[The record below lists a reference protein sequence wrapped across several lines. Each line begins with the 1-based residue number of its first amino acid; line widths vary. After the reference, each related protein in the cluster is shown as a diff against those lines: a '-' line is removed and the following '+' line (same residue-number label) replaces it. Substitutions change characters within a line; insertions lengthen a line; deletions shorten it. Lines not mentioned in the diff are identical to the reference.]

1 MERFQYVRPASI
13 GEALALLNEPGIASR
28 PFAGG
33 TDLVLLARLDK
44 ICDRVVDIT
53 QIPEL
58 HQIKRENN
66 QVFIGAGATFSEVI
80 EAGVIQE
87 TAPLLVQAC
96 RQVGSPQIR
105 NMGTLGGNVANAAA
119 CADSIPALVC
129 LDAIATVRTS
139 EGERQWPVSELII
152 RPNRTQIPKG
162 GLLVSL
168 SFIVPQTGSR
178 SIFLKLG
185 RRNALAISRLTIA
198 ALGRLDSAGKIAETR
213 IVPGSATPQIVRFA
227 SVETGLTGRV
237 PSEALCREASQQTVA
252 EMTGITGR
260 RWSSEFKEPALQTMV
275 TRALMQV
282 FGLTHELSQ
291 EPSLGL
297 GGVVI

>member
-1 MERFQYVRPASI
+1 
-13 GEALALLNEPGIASR
+13 
-28 PFAGG
+28 
-33 TDLVLLARLDK
+33 
-44 ICDRVVDIT
+44 
-53 QIPEL
+53 
-58 HQIKRENN
+58 
-66 QVFIGAGATFSEVI
+66 
-80 EAGVIQE
+80 
-87 TAPLLVQAC
+87 
-96 RQVGSPQIR
+96 
-105 NMGTLGGNVANAAA
+105 
-119 CADSIPALVC
+119 LVC

-168 SFIVPQTGSR
+168 SYTIPQTGSR

-213 IVPGSATPQIVRFA
+213 IVPGSATPQIVRF
-227 SVETGLTGRV
+227 STVETGLTGRV

-282 FGLTHELSQ
+282 FGLSHELSQ
-291 EPSLGL
+291 GPSLGS
-297 GGVVI
+297 GGVVV